1 MNTLLLKMGV
11 VAASAALACC
21 TLGCSV
27 QAADNNS
34 EESASSEQTKAVQYF
49 EQCTELP
56 TPDSI
61 IDATESSTIS
71 SSTDGI
77 ETSTEYSYKLNE
89 DDSEAAASQA
99 QSYADSLSDYG
110 FQAIKDSETEWT
122 VVKDSTNMGT
132 ISYDPSDMTLKVEV
146 YAEGSRTTLESISL
160 GQTVEADN
168 YTFTLTNV
176 EWGKELYPPNTS
188 GGYNYYQEQPN
199 KTYCVVKGTFKNT
212 GSNAFD
218 LGSTSLEF
226 KNMNGKYNFSGS
238 PEYAFYNA
246 VGYNSLG
253 NFYSIEPLTEVP
265 VYLYASVPDEVAD
278 YFTGGTMTWT
288 FRDGSTYSLTFE

>member
-1 MNTLLLKMGV
+1 MQPLFWRISV
-11 VAASAALACC
+11 VAASSALACC
-21 TLGCSV
+21 MFGCSI
-27 QAADNNS
+27 QAADSNAA
-34 EESASSEQTKAVQYF
+34 EDASTEQTETVQYF
-49 EQCTELP
+49 EQCEGLP
-56 TPDSI
+56 SPDSLI
-61 IDATESSTIS
+61 NATESSTIS

-77 ETSTEYSYKLNE
+77 ETSTEYSYTLNE
-89 DDSEAAASQA
+89 DDDEAATSQV
-99 QSYADSLSDYG
+99 QSYAESLSDYG
-110 FQAIKDSETEWT
+110 FQAIEESETEWT
-122 VVKDSTNMGT
+122 IVQDSTNMGT
-132 ISYDPSDMTLKVEV
+132 ISYDPSSKTLKVEV

-176 EWGKELYPPNTS
+176 EWTKELYPPDTS

-199 KTYCVVKGTFKNT
+199 KTYCVVKGTFQNT

-246 VGYNSLG
+246 VGYSSIG

-265 VYLYASVPDEVAD
+265 VYLYASVPDEVANN
-278 YFTGGTMTWT
+278 FTGGTMTWS
-288 FRDGSTYSLTFE
+288 FRDGNVYSLAFK

>member
-1 MNTLLLKMGV
+1 MNTLLLRMGV

-27 QAADNNS
+27 QATDNNS

-56 TPDSI
+56 TPDSV

-77 ETSTEYSYKLNE
+77 ETSTKYSYKLNE

-122 VVKDSTNMGT
+122 VVKDSTKMGT

-176 EWGKELYPPNTS
+176 EWGKELYPPDTS

-246 VGYNSLG
+246 VGYSSLG

-265 VYLYASVPDEVAD
+265 VYLYASVPDEVAEN
-278 YFTGGTMTWT
+278 FTSGTMTWT